1 MNAELARLI
10 ATQVCLHASM
20 TGLRMAAPLLALQQ
34 GQSAAWVGLLMA
46 LFALAQVF
54 LALPAGHYVERHGL
68 RRPVGLA
75 VLAASAG
82 AALPAVFPHILTLS
96 AGALLTGGATGVV
109 AIALQRHVGRVAES
123 PTQLREMFSFLAT
136 GPAFS
141 NFIGPV
147 LAGLAIDHAGF
158 RTAFGLLAALPLLGW
173 LVMRPVPDRALQTR
187 ARDGKAGR
195 PWTLLRDIA
204 FRRLLIVNWLLSSC
218 WDVHTFMVPL
228 LGHEKSFSATTI
240 GVILGG
246 FAIASTLVRLVIP
259 MLARHLR
266 EWLVVF
272 YSMLAV
278 TVLFGVYPLLDSPL
292 AMGLC
297 SALLGIALGCVQPMV
312 MSTLHQITPHQRH
325 GEALGLRLMA
335 INGSSVLMP
344 MMFGALGAV
353 LGVAG
358 VFWTV
363 GALVGTGSRLA
374 WLEHRR

>member
-10 ATQVCLHASM
+10 AMQVCLHASM
-20 TGLRMAAPLLALQQ
+20 TGLRLAAPLLALQQ
-34 GQSAAWVGLLMA
+34 GQSAAVVGVLMA

-54 LALPAGHYVERHGL
+54 LALPAGHYVDRHGL

-82 AALPAVFPHILTLS
+82 AALPAAFPHVLTLS
-96 AGALLTGGATGVV
+96 LGALMTGGATGVV

-123 PTQLREMFSFLAT
+123 PTRLREMFSFLAT
-136 GPAFS
+136 GPSFS
-141 NFIGPV
+141 NFLGPV
-147 LAGLAIDHAGF
+147 LTGLAIDHAGY
-158 RTAFGLLAALPLLGW
+158 RTAFALLALLPMLGW
-173 LVMRPVPDRALQTR
+173 LAMRPVRDLAPRAQP
-187 ARDGKAGR
+187 RDGKSGR

-228 LGHEKSFSATTI
+228 IGHEKNFSATTI

-259 MLARHLR
+259 MLARHLK

-272 YSMLAV
+272 CSMLAV
-278 TVLFGVYPLLDSPL
+278 AVLFGVYPLLDSPL
-292 AMGLC
+292 TMGLC
-297 SALLGIALGCVQPMV
+297 SAMLGIALGCVQPMV
-312 MSTLHQITPHQRH
+312 MSTLHQITPHHRH

-344 MMFGALGAV
+344 MTFGALGAV

-363 GALVGTGSRLA
+363 GAAIGTGSRLA

>member
-1 MNAELARLI
+1 M
-10 ATQVCLHASM
+10 
-20 TGLRMAAPLLALQQ
+20 
-34 GQSAAWVGLLMA
+34 VGVLMA

-54 LALPAGHYVERHGL
+54 LALPAGHYVDRHGL

-82 AALPAVFPHILTLS
+82 AALPAVFPHIVMLS
-96 AGALLTGGATGVV
+96 LGALLTGGATGVV

-123 PTQLREMFSFLAT
+123 PTRLREMFSFLAT
-136 GPAFS
+136 GPSFS
-141 NFIGPV
+141 NFLGPV
-147 LAGLAIDHAGF
+147 LAGLAIDHAGY
-158 RTAFGLLAALPLLGW
+158 RTAFALLALLPMLGW
-173 LVMRPVPDRALQTR
+173 MAMSTVRDLAPQGQLP
-187 ARDGKAGR
+187 DGKSGR
-195 PWTLLRDIA
+195 PWTLLRDLE

-218 WDVHTFMVPL
+218 WDLHTFMVPL
-228 LGHEKSFSATTI
+228 LGHEKDFSATTI
-240 GVILGG
+240 GIILGG
-246 FAIASTLVRLVIP
+246 FAIASTMVRLVIP
-259 MLARHLR
+259 MLARHLK

-278 TVLFGVYPLLDSPL
+278 AALFGAYPLLDSPV

-344 MMFGALGAV
+344 MTFGALGAV

-358 VFWTV
+358 VFWIV
-363 GALVGTGSRLA
+363 GAAIGTGSRLA
-374 WLEHRR
+374 WLGHRG